1 MSFLGRRYFK
11 LPILSCPR
19 IPPATQARVQVDF
32 QVNSGNSQG
41 IKKCTLCS
49 ESELTIE
56 QTKDVET
63 CRAGGHGQIPN
74 EKFSIFLVT
83 LNCK

>member
-1 MSFLGRRYFK
+1 M
-11 LPILSCPR
+11 
-19 IPPATQARVQVDF
+19 VQVDF

-63 CRAGGHGQIPN
+63 CRGRGAWPNTQRKIFNFSGHI
-74 EKFSIFLVT
+74 KL
-83 LNCK
+83 